1 MHGGRL
7 GSASH
12 RGPVAAPP
20 APAARA
26 VSGNLLAAGKPAG
39 DVSGPMLGTAMFDVA
54 CLALGPAAPAQQLQ
68 ARLKE
73 LHLAQLGLLPL
84 AGPWGALVAVMPSH
98 LLPACQLRNMSLV
111 ADPVRQKDPA
121 WAAAVILR
129 PIDTG
134 WLISV
139 RGGPAN
145 SSSEALRFTSVDIGL
160 GGVGGRRS
168 GISASFAVLPRI
180 VNTDRHVM

>member
-73 LHLAQLGLLPL
+73 LHLAQVEP
-84 AGPWGALVAVMPSH
+84 VAPRGSMGG
-98 LLPACQLRNMSLV
+98 
-111 ADPVRQKDPA
+111 
-121 WAAAVILR
+121 
-129 PIDTG
+129 TG
-134 WLISV
+134 GSD
-139 RGGPAN
+139 AF
-145 SSSEALRFTSVDIGL
+145 S
-160 GGVGGRRS
+160 
-168 GISASFAVLPRI
+168 SASRLSAEEHVTGCRPSSPERSS
-180 VNTDRHVM
+180 VGCGSHTATYRHGLAHLRAWRPCKLFLRSTPLHVC